1 MSRLT
6 LILFLFVLLS
16 GCSANTDKEVR
27 FNSGHITQVLDKM
40 TDLMINDV
48 TNPPLAARFFSYACL
63 AGYEVVSQH
72 DSTCQPLYGRL
83 NKYPR
88 ISRPDTIRGYSYP
101 LSAILA
107 MMETAR
113 KMQPSGPAFDQYQQA
128 FLDSCR
134 REGISEDIISS
145 SLAYARVVSQQ
156 ILAYA
161 KADKYNRISN
171 YPRYTPSQQEGYWY
185 PTPPAFFAPVEP
197 YYNTVRSFTLDTCSQ
212 FKPAPPVAFSKKKG
226 TPFYKLMEE
235 GYREGLSLSQE
246 HREIAA
252 FWDCNPFALQSNGH
266 LLTGMKKISP
276 GAHWLGITGIA
287 CKKAGLGFSQSMK
300 INTMVAIALQD
311 GFIACWDE
319 KFRSNRIR
327 PETAIRRY
335 LDPTWKPFLQTPPFP
350 EYLSGHSTISAA
362 AAVILTHYFGEN
374 FGYTDTVEE
383 RFHLPARQFTSFQ
396 QAAIEAGLSRF
407 YGGIHFMDAIDN
419 GRTQGLQLGEWVL
432 QKVEAKGPATVARLR

>member
-1 MSRLT
+1 MRRLT
-6 LILFLFVLLS
+6 LILFLFGLLS
-16 GCSANTDKEVR
+16 GCAGRAEKEVR

-72 DSTCQPLYGRL
+72 DSACQPLYGLL

-88 ISRPDTIRGYSYP
+88 ISRPDTIRGYSYQ

-113 KMQPSGPAFDQYQQA
+113 KMQPSGPAFDAYRQS

-134 REGISEDIISS
+134 REGIPEEMISS

-197 YYNTVRSFTLDTCSQ
+197 YYHTVRSFTLDTCNQ
-212 FKPAPPVAFSKKKG
+212 FKPAPPVAFSTKKG
-226 TPFYKLMEE
+226 SPFYRLMEE
-235 GYREGLSLSQE
+235 GYRQGLNLSQE
-246 HREIAA
+246 HQEIAA
-252 FWDCNPFALQSNGH
+252 FWDCNPFALQANGH

-287 CKKAGLGFSQSMK
+287 CKKAGLGFPQAMK
-300 INTMVAIALQD
+300 INTLVAIALQD

-335 LDPTWKPFLQTPPFP
+335 LDPNWKPFLQTPPFP

-362 AAVILTHYFGEN
+362 AAVILTHFFGED
-374 FGYTDTVEE
+374 FGYIDTVEE
-383 RFHLPARQFTSFQ
+383 RFQLPARRFTSFQ

-419 GRTQGLQLGEWVL
+419 GRTQGLQIGEWVL
-432 QKVEAKGPATVARLR
+432 QKVEAKAPATVARLR